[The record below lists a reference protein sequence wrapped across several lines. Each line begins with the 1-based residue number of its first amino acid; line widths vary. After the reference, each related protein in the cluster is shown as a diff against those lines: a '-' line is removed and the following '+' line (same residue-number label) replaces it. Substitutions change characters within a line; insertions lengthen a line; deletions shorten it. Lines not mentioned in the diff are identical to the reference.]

1 MDDQKVI
8 QEREP
13 DAKVL
18 EGLPLS
24 GSDAGTDDAEQEIL
38 NWLKGLNIK

>member
-24 GSDAGTDDAEQEIL
+24 GSDAGTDDAEEEIRS
-38 NWLKGLNIK
+38 WLKDLKLK